1 MEFIKNPLA
10 YEISE
15 SHLWLRRDIDNRIQ
29 MIDNFVELIVFT
41 PRGSF
46 SADPDFGFEYWN
58 YEYSNIHYREFNN
71 GHLSMRRNGMY
82 SEVVKKECQES
93 IRKSLEAY
101 EPDLK
106 QVTVSIELSP
116 LNIELHGRR
125 KVAPKYEVSVRV
137 IGMLDDGL
145 GTVTPYEKVISFY
158 MEPAVRRVII

>member
-1 MEFIKNPLA
+1 
-10 YEISE
+10 
-15 SHLWLRRDIDNRIQ
+15 
-29 MIDNFVELIVFT
+29 
-41 PRGSF
+41 
-46 SADPDFGFEYWN
+46 
-58 YEYSNIHYREFNN
+58 
-71 GHLSMRRNGMY
+71 MRRNGMY

-116 LNIELHGRR
+116 LNIERHGRR

-145 GTVTPYEKVISFY
+145 GTVTPYEKIISFY